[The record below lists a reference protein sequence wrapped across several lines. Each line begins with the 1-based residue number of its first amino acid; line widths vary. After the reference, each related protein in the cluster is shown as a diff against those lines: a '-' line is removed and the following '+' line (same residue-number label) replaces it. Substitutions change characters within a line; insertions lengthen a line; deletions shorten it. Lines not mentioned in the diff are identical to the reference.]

1 MMRPFKNGML
11 NQACP
16 MAEIFAE
23 LSTQLNEL
31 QVLKAQQNNNNNNNN
46 NNTTS

>member
-1 MMRPFKNGML
+1 MRNMMRPFKNGML

-23 LSTQLNEL
+23 LATQLNDL
-31 QVLKAQQNNNNNNNN
+31 QAMKARTNNNA
-46 NNTTS
+46 TT

>member
-23 LSTQLNEL
+23 LAAQLNDL
-31 QVLKAQQNNNNNNNN
+31 QALKAQTNNNM
-46 NNTTS
+46 TS